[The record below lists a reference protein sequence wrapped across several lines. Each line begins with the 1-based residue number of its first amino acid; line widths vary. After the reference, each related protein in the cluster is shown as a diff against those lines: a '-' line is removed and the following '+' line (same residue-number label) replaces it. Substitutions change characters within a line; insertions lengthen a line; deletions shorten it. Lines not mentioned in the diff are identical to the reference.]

1 MKEPIFVSSTDGVG
15 TKLLIAQ
22 ELGIHDTIGIDLV
35 AMNVNDIIC
44 VGATPLFFLDYVGC
58 GKVDPVVLKAV
69 VKGIHKGCGM
79 ADTKLIGGET
89 AEMPGMYKEE
99 EYDLAGFCCGLVD
112 KANIIDGTDIKV
124 GDFVIGLGSSGI
136 HSNGYSLVRKLFDE
150 KERKKHAKL
159 LLEPTSIYV
168 KPVLSF
174 LSTPE
179 GKKVKGIAHNTGG
192 AFYNKLTKIV
202 PDGMGMRLRKNTWEQ
217 PKIFQM
223 LKERSGLGESELF
236 TTFNMGIGMTLV
248 LPKVEAK
255 AALAFFAKEKVPA
268 WLIGDVI
275 KSKEKMILE

>member
-1 MKEPIFVSSTDGVG
+1 
-15 TKLLIAQ
+15 
-22 ELGIHDTIGIDLV
+22 
-35 AMNVNDIIC
+35 
-44 VGATPLFFLDYVGC
+44 
-58 GKVDPVVLKAV
+58 
-69 VKGIHKGCGM
+69 
-79 ADTKLIGGET
+79 
-89 AEMPGMYKEE
+89 
-99 EYDLAGFCCGLVD
+99 VD

-217 PKIFQM
+217 PKIFPM